1 MFIEKWLSAWIEFL
15 VLIPCALSCYLP
27 AKNKMKFSMLKTTVL
42 CCAVLIPFSVVGAC
56 VIMAF
61 ALEINTVVLPALIV
75 FFFIFQ
81 LTVRLDLPK
90 TLAIYVGV
98 CAIQTFP
105 AQFATIAD
113 TYLKSEAEGL
123 TVQAALIH
131 LGLACLLAVSFIY
144 PARNLFFRMVDQ
156 LEIPKIWYFVTALS
170 SIFLM
175 FNILTIPKSYDVI
188 RESRLQY
195 IFPIVECCALA
206 VLVTIYVL
214 FYRGSL
220 IIIEHAQLEKR
231 SQLLEIQAHQFH
243 KLQKYMKQT
252 ARLRHDFRHSVHLL
266 STLADN
272 GDLDSVRTH
281 LSEYEQRL
289 AESVSVQYC
298 SNAALN
304 ALFGYYRE
312 MADSEKI
319 RTDWK
324 IELPESLTIS
334 ELDMAA
340 LFGNILENAISACVT
355 LPENERYFN
364 LTTEIRH
371 GNRLYIVSTNSFD
384 GKVRKGKDGYYST
397 KHSGHGIGLISIAA
411 AAEKYDGSAQIRNSS
426 KEFFVDVVMKL

>member
-1 MFIEKWLSAWIEFL
+1 MR
-15 VLIPCALSCYLP
+15 
-27 AKNKMKFSMLKTTVL
+27 KTTVL

-56 VIMAF
+56 VITAF
-61 ALEINTVVLPALIV
+61 ALETNAVILPALIM
-75 FFFIFQ
+75 FFFIFR

-90 TLAIYVGV
+90 MLAIYVGV

-113 TYLKSEAEGL
+113 IYLKSEAEGL

-144 PARNLFFRMVDQ
+144 PARNLFFRMVDE

-170 SIFLM
+170 TIFLV
-175 FNILTIPKSYDVI
+175 FNILAIPKSYDII

-195 IFPIVECCALA
+195 IFPTMECCALA
-206 VLVTIYVL
+206 ILIIIYVL

-231 SQLLEIQAHQFH
+231 SQLLEMQAHQFH
-243 KLQKYMKQT
+243 KLQEYMKKT

-272 GDLDSVRTH
+272 GDLDSIRTH
-281 LSEYEQRL
+281 LAAYEQQL
-289 AESVSVQYC
+289 TESVSVQYC
-298 SNAALN
+298 ANAALN
-304 ALFGYYRE
+304 ALFGYYHE
-312 MADSEKI
+312 IAESQKI

-324 IELPESLTIS
+324 IELPEPLTVS

-340 LFGNILENAISACVT
+340 LFGNMIENAIAASAV
-355 LPENERYFN
+355 LPEHERYFN

-371 GNRLYIVSTNSFD
+371 GNNLYIVSTNSFN
-384 GKVRKGKDGYYST
+384 GKVRKGKEGYYST
-397 KHSGHGIGLISIAA
+397 KHSGRGIGLLSITA
-411 AAEKYDGSAQIRNSS
+411 AAEKYGGSAQIRNSS
-426 KEFFVDVVMKL
+426 KEFFVDVVMKI